1 MKVIPPRRPTLFL
14 RLTLGVL
21 SLAVLAEAK
30 TTIWTGAAGT
40 RLWMDGGNWTGGV
53 VPGSEDIARFEAAA
67 TVSLDEPAAVGR
79 VEVEPADKNASV
91 VLRGMGRLILA
102 GVDTVIGKP
111 LSLAVKRGMLEIA
124 PNLAIDIQGT
134 RFSAHAGGTLFLR
147 GEGVGAAKPDL
158 KLAVSQTGTLRLGM
172 RRWNPRLDLD
182 LSTGSTRGLGAKII
196 DFALPLDVHQTI
208 TFGKFKE
215 HDGDPIVIRGFEPG
229 DALCFREDPLRST
242 DPGKEL
248 DLSAVGFEGWG
259 VSSAAEIESTGDLW
273 CLTPKRTSLSK
284 TAVEPSSVR
293 TKRISRPR
301 VRLADMRVQ
310 TVVPATK
317 RYPRNMGADIVKL
330 HDGRYLLAFSQWLTG
345 ATDRDDSRV
354 MGMVSGDAGVTWSGT
369 FPVVTAH
376 GSCKSIRQPS
386 FLRSNDGKLLLFVRC
401 RSQLTEAWVGMLRCR
416 DEAHIAQGEA
426 VWTRQVRITP
436 PPPGRHIALNN
447 RAIRLSTGR
456 LLLPLSTPWP
466 WDRPDVSGS
475 GKNIRSWCLY
485 SDDDG
490 ETWRQSQSMLAGPMR
505 GAMEPY
511 AVELKDRR
519 LLMLMRT
526 QTHRQYRSFS
536 SDGGDTWTRP
546 TEVTQLTSPESPAAV
561 RRDPE
566 TGWLTVV
573 WNYNSRGKP
582 GRDRTPLT
590 VAFSDDEGE
599 SWFGFVNLEANP
611 AKSYSY
617 PSLNFIDGRAYVTYY
632 ESVRTPAGRRLSLKL
647 RSFGIQAEAAAD
659 VSVARR
665 PELKK

>member
-53 VPGSEDIARFEAAA
+53 VPGSEDIARFESAA

-79 VEVEPADKNASV
+79 VEVEAADKNESV

-111 LSLAVKRGMLEIA
+111 LSLAVKRGMLEIG

-147 GEGVGAAKPDL
+147 GERVGASKPDL

-172 RRWNPRLDLD
+172 RRWDSRLDLD

-196 DFALPLDVHQTI
+196 DFALPIHVHQII

-284 TAVEPSSVR
+284 TAVELSSVR
-293 TKRISRPR
+293 TKRISRPQ

-386 FLRSNDGKLLLFVRC
+386 FSAQQRRQAASLRAMPQPADRGLGGHVAL
-401 RSQLTEAWVGMLRCR
+401 
-416 DEAHIAQGEA
+416 
-426 VWTRQVRITP
+426 
-436 PPPGRHIALNN
+436 PGRSEHHGQRGGMDFA
-447 RAIRLSTGR
+447 
-456 LLLPLSTPWP
+456 
-466 WDRPDVSGS
+466 RPDYASTTGTTH
-475 GKNIRSWCLY
+475 CA
-485 SDDDG
+485 
-490 ETWRQSQSMLAGPMR
+490 EQSRDS
-505 GAMEPY
+505 
-511 AVELKDRR
+511 VEY
-519 LLMLMRT
+519 RT
-526 QTHRQYRSFS
+526 AAAAPL
-536 SDGGDTWTRP
+536 DT
-546 TEVTQLTSPESPAAV
+546 VALESPRRERERKEHPILVPLFRRRGGNLATEPVDVGRPDEGRHGTLRRRAEGRAAV
-561 RRDPE
+561 DADAHTNSSPVCFLFDRWRRHLEPPDRGDATDF
-566 TGWLTVV
+566 TGIT
-573 WNYNSRGKP
+573 GGGPKGP
-582 GRDRTPLT
+582 RDRL
-590 VAFSDDEGE
+590 AHRG
-599 SWFGFVNLEANP
+599 LELQQP
-611 AKSYSY
+611 
-617 PSLNFIDGRAYVTYY
+617 G
-632 ESVRTPAGRRLSLKL
+632 
-647 RSFGIQAEAAAD
+647 
-659 VSVARR
+659 
-665 PELKK
+665 